1 MPSDNLSILRLF
13 LISFDFL
20 DFQNFLAFFILQI
33 RGGRAGGRGGGR
45 GARLGFSSWQ
55 INNYK
60 HIILKILV
68 VSFKL
73 VFT

>member
-45 GARLGFSSWQ
+45 GARSGFSSWQ

-60 HIILKILV
+60 QMILKILV